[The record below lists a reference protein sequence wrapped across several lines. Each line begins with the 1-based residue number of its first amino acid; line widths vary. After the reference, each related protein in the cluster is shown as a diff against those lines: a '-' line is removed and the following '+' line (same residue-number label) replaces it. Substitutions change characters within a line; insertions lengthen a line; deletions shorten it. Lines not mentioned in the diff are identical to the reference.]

1 MLAATPLLPG
11 TSQAEIDRFT
21 YGRDIAL
28 FSNNPSRS
36 GNFIADSSGDILLMV
51 GIKGVIR
58 NIEDRFA
65 NVKGN
70 LNAAHP
76 SWGLLPL
83 NQDSGQ
89 VPFLI
94 MLDRLLDDMEGQ
106 ASSDPRV
113 VSATINRRSIDI
125 RGDRLDAEMDIKLIG
140 GQRSKNTFPL
150 PLNL

>member
-1 MLAATPLLPG
+1 
-11 TSQAEIDRFT
+11 
-21 YGRDIAL
+21 
-28 FSNNPSRS
+28 
-36 GNFIADSSGDILLMV
+36 MV